1 MSNTKKKG
9 IIFGATDE
17 VGAHIAYEI
26 SKKGGDIILQG
37 NTKSDLEL
45 LRKKLENIKNN
56 QTFLYCD
63 HSKIENFNNID
74 KVIANKFDKLDFVIS
89 CLGQINS
96 LKPLA
101 DPQLKEWNTI
111 ISQNLTI
118 NWYILKKTEVLLG
131 KSQKPNIFFF
141 SNSEICDGF
150 PYFHAYS
157 VSHGAIKTMIN
168 IYKKEKK
175 KFNYNIKLIDIKK
188 NNISY
193 LSHIVSNG
201 KNSEFKIKVNE
212 LVREI
217 FSS

>member
-131 KSQKPNIFFF
+131 KSQKPNIFFLVTVKYVM
-141 SNSEICDGF
+141 GF
-150 PYFHAYS
+150 LISMLTPYHT
-157 VSHGAIKTMIN
+157 GQL
-168 IYKKEKK
+168 
-175 KFNYNIKLIDIKK
+175 KL
-188 NNISY
+188 
-193 LSHIVSNG
+193 
-201 KNSEFKIKVNE
+201 
-212 LVREI
+212 
-217 FSS
+217 